1 MLTLTFLGVGS
12 AFAKTN
18 YQANA
23 LLEAWENSPSAQ
35 RIPDD
40 TILLDFGT
48 TGPLALHQL
57 KHRSGFEHFDAD
69 GRIHYA
75 AIRRIVIT
83 HTHADHIGG
92 LEELASEITY
102 AETEHK
108 GQLARFPELIATQE
122 IIERLRMHLLSG
134 GLDVCRGK
142 RAELE
147 DFFAAKVAPPS
158 AELPAF
164 TSLGR
169 YEFSF
174 FPTDHVRIES
184 AFDWPSVGVKV
195 RDSSSDRF
203 VIYSGDSRFDRE
215 RLLAMCSGATMVF
228 HEAHLD
234 PRAESVHTTLRQLR
248 TLPEECRR
256 KMILYHL
263 PDAFDAREQAAASLE
278 FKSIAQPFVRY
289 VLFD

>member
-92 LEELASEITY
+92 LEDSPPRSPTRRPS
-102 AETEHK
+102 TR
-108 GQLARFPELIATQE
+108 GSWRVFPNS
-122 IIERLRMHLLSG
+122 LRH
-134 GLDVCRGK
+134 
-142 RAELE
+142 
-147 DFFAAKVAPPS
+147 
-158 AELPAF
+158 
-164 TSLGR
+164 
-169 YEFSF
+169 
-174 FPTDHVRIES
+174 
-184 AFDWPSVGVKV
+184 
-195 RDSSSDRF
+195 
-203 VIYSGDSRFDRE
+203 
-215 RLLAMCSGATMVF
+215 
-228 HEAHLD
+228 
-234 PRAESVHTTLRQLR
+234 
-248 TLPEECRR
+248 R
-256 KMILYHL
+256 K
-263 PDAFDAREQAAASLE
+263 S
-278 FKSIAQPFVRY
+278 
-289 VLFD
+289 